1 MHQDAHQHLQ
11 PNNFINCPNG
21 QIRPTAKHINKVHFN
36 VFNVVDTYTQAQQ
49 APKQS
54 QKNVWKELTTKI
66 TKKTYTFD

>member
-1 MHQDAHQHLQ
+1 M
-11 PNNFINCPNG
+11 FS
-21 QIRPTAKHINKVHFN
+21 TM
-36 VFNVVDTYTQAQQ
+36 VDTYTQAQQ